1 MTTAGPSLGQTPAC
15 SVLRPPGLEA
25 GAEQVCK
32 ALGGEE
38 NKKIMVGF
46 KIELIRQEDEEGM
59 SKQDTCSFWVK
70 GQVLLHR
77 PKGAEREGREGL
89 CQAAKLLL
97 HHL

>member
-1 MTTAGPSLGQTPAC
+1 MLG
-15 SVLRPPGLEA
+15 PPGLEA

-32 ALGGEE
+32 VLGGEE

-46 KIELIRQEDEEGM
+46 KIELIRLEGM

-70 GQVLLHR
+70 GQVLLHQ
-77 PKGAEREGREGL
+77 PKGAEREGKEGL